1 MQVEVIKK
9 AYYGGR
15 RINEGTVMDFPV
27 ENEEDLPSWAVPVG
41 TAVKKTPVRLPGKQP
56 TTIHE
61 MQGRKNSVQAKANVR
76 EREPGAH
83 IAPQSR
89 VVSTKGNTAKASKK
103 TAAKAAEAPA
113 EAPAGGEGILD

>member
-1 MQVEVIKK
+1 MQIEVVKK

-15 RINEGTVMDFPV
+15 RINEGTVMDLPV
-27 ENEEDLPSWAVPVG
+27 EDEKDLPSWAVPVG

-76 EREPGAH
+76 EREVGSH
-83 IAPQSR
+83 VAPQSR
-89 VVSTKGNTAKASKK
+89 VVSTKGNTAKP
-103 TAAKAAEAPA
+103 AKAGKTAEAPA
-113 EAPAGGEGILD
+113 ADDSILS

>member
-76 EREPGAH
+76 EVAPGAH
-83 IAPQSR
+83 VAPQSR
-89 VVSTKGNTAKASKK
+89 VVSTKGNTAKA
-103 TAAKAAEAPA
+103 AAKASKAAPA
-113 EAPAGGEGILD
+113 APAGAPAGDSIID